1 LGFWIFDFFLN
12 FKINLMSKLIILLTF
27 ALLLNSCGKDDN
39 VKETSEKEK
48 NQTQEENSDESD
60 STMTVEEAF
69 STALVQDI
77 IGNQEDPELQI
88 YLEEQI
94 YPIASKSDKVTI
106 DKISSSLYLLS
117 YNDNGAMKNI
127 LIQKFYNPVEDEF
140 IFESR
145 DTDANSLK
153 QFVR

>member
-1 LGFWIFDFFLN
+1 LIFDFFLN

>member
-1 LGFWIFDFFLN
+1 
-12 FKINLMSKLIILLTF
+12 MSKLIIVLTF
-27 ALLLNSCGKDDN
+27 ALLLYSCGKEDN
-39 VKETSEKEK
+39 VKERSENEK
-48 NQTQEENSDESD
+48 NQTQEESGDESD

-77 IGNQEDPELQI
+77 IGNQDDPELQI
-88 YLEEQI
+88 FLEEQI
-94 YPIASKSDKVTI
+94 FPIASKSDKVTI

-140 IFESR
+140 VFEFR

>member
-1 LGFWIFDFFLN
+1 MIFDFFLN

>member
-1 LGFWIFDFFLN
+1 
-12 FKINLMSKLIILLTF
+12 MSKLIILLTF

-48 NQTQEENSDESD
+48 NQTQEESSYESD

-77 IGNQEDPELQI
+77 IGNQEDPELQT

>member
-1 LGFWIFDFFLN
+1 
-12 FKINLMSKLIILLTF
+12 
-27 ALLLNSCGKDDN
+27 LLLNSCGKDDN

-145 DTDANSLK
+145 DTDANSLR

>member
-1 LGFWIFDFFLN
+1 MN

-145 DTDANSLK
+145 DTDANSLR

>member
-1 LGFWIFDFFLN
+1 
-12 FKINLMSKLIILLTF
+12 MSKLIILLTF

-145 DTDANSLK
+145 DTDVNSLK

>member
-1 LGFWIFDFFLN
+1 MIFDFFLN

-145 DTDANSLK
+145 DTDANSLR

>member
-1 LGFWIFDFFLN
+1 
-12 FKINLMSKLIILLTF
+12 MSKLIILLTF

>member
-1 LGFWIFDFFLN
+1 LN

-145 DTDANSLK
+145 DTDANSLR

>member
-1 LGFWIFDFFLN
+1 MGFWIFDFFLN

-145 DTDANSLK
+145 DTDANSLR

>member
-1 LGFWIFDFFLN
+1 MN

>member
-1 LGFWIFDFFLN
+1 LN

>member
-1 LGFWIFDFFLN
+1 
-12 FKINLMSKLIILLTF
+12 MSKLIILLTF

-145 DTDANSLK
+145 DTDANSLR

>member
-1 LGFWIFDFFLN
+1 LIFDFFLN

-145 DTDANSLK
+145 DTDANSLR